1 MTTVSVEEAGPRLAE
16 LVKLVMAGERV
27 VITGEGASR
36 VELKVKTATALS
48 QTKRTGPRRLGLL
61 EGKLV
66 VDERFF
72 EPLPEDE
79 LKLWNCEG

>member
-36 VELKVKTATALS
+36 VELQAPKLVAPHA
-48 QTKRTGPRRLGLL
+48 GPRVLGAW
-61 EGKLV
+61 EGMFT
-66 VDERFF
+66 VDDEFF
-72 EPLPEDE
+72 EPLPENE
-79 LKLWNCEG
+79 LKRWYGEE